1 MSAGS
6 GRQASVRQIEAEV
19 GTLIKRVRR
28 VIAERAQEVHE
39 SLHPSTFLLLTH
51 LADHGPLRASAI
63 VGHFAMDKASV
74 SRQVQHLLDL
84 GLVDRTPDPEDG
96 RATLLSVSD
105 DGVGIPSEDLDRIF
119 QPFHGGFAKGAG
131 LGLAIVHRIVSDQG
145 GSIAVHSQA
154 GQGTTID
161 VILPALRRT
170 EVAA

>member
-1 MSAGS
+1 MNATTAD
-6 GRQASVRQIEAEV
+6 RPL
-19 GTLIKRVRR
+19 T
-28 VIAERAQEVHE
+28 ERAQEVHE

-105 DGVGIPSEDLDRIF
+105 DGRRRLQDVAAHRRKLLDERLGDWGDEELADFAAVLARYNTTLDR
-119 QPFHGGFAKGAG
+119 AT
-131 LGLAIVHRIVSDQG
+131 S
-145 GSIAVHSQA
+145 
-154 GQGTTID
+154 
-161 VILPALRRT
+161 
-170 EVAA
+170 

>member
-1 MSAGS
+1 MSTTSTLAS
-6 GRQASVRQIEAEV
+6 TDRQTSVRRIESEV
-19 GTLIKRVRR
+19 GVLIKRVRR

-96 RATLLSVSD
+96 RATLLSVSSDARRRLEDVAAHRRQLLDQRLGDWD
-105 DGVGIPSEDLDRIF
+105 DAELADFAEVLARYNTTLDRT
-119 QPFHGGFAKGAG
+119 
-131 LGLAIVHRIVSDQG
+131 S
-145 GSIAVHSQA
+145 
-154 GQGTTID
+154 
-161 VILPALRRT
+161 
-170 EVAA
+170 